1 MFQYYRQ
8 SVPDLANWS
17 YIDITLEAYDKI
29 EYMLTELKDKYL
41 KEHIRAFSILLKC
54 RLIIIALAHTLEN
67 TASENVFINRL
78 RYIYIYMINKLE
90 KNDIENIDLLIR
102 IIQILRRTIT
112 KLKINEVKDDSNQHN
127 IVMESIIVEA

>member
-112 KLKINEVKDDSNQHN
+112 KLKINELKDDSNRHN

>member
-1 MFQYYRQ
+1 
-8 SVPDLANWS
+8 
-17 YIDITLEAYDKI
+17 
-29 EYMLTELKDKYL
+29 
-41 KEHIRAFSILLKC
+41 
-54 RLIIIALAHTLEN
+54 
-67 TASENVFINRL
+67 
-78 RYIYIYMINKLE
+78 MINKLE